1 MAGTLKPNQKPTTSG
16 AAFTPDEFVGG
27 KSDAPT
33 SRILSVATCINDL
46 LLAPGSQDHLFN
58 SIAQVYA
65 ETLSHPIVAI
75 LLFDDDRQEVQVAG
89 INDGQMALLEQ
100 RRGPAVLF
108 KRSYP
113 LADIQQLDWMRAI
126 TSGGIHVSGSPVE
139 LLMPFVSS
147 RRMSTP
153 VRRFKILQG
162 LTIPL
167 TIRGKLVG
175 ALKVGSARDQLDLS
189 EREELVVLTHHLAI
203 AIEIWRLYDRVE
215 GRTAVLKR
223 LHSLS
228 QTITGILDLDT
239 LFMEVVRAAGKLAR
253 IDFCSV
259 STFTRDIKGYIN
271 RAVWRKDEDAVVS
284 RGTFSLDAFT
294 PDILRR
300 ALKGDEPILVSDLAV
315 YPGAK
320 ERLVRWNVRSV
331 AFFAFKVGGKPVGF
345 VAVGREETGEWD
357 QSTVEILE
365 ELTEY
370 LAIAFHNAYRYA
382 EASRHAATQTALA
395 ENARLIAHAD
405 TDSVLQ
411 TIVQAGSQLLMNSQ
425 CALFLPDRSGG
436 LVCAAIAGPN
446 TENIRGYI
454 IESQEGLLGKAYTR
468 QRAIRT
474 DNIQKVPGS
483 SYRNAGG
490 LADLHS
496 FLAIP
501 MLTEHGCIGVLSAS
515 HRETALYNQAYVDL
529 LTTLADHATIA
540 LEKAR
545 LLQEAKTQAS
555 EQAALAESAAAIARL
570 DVHTVLQTIVA
581 RACEIVKDAR
591 CTVFLH
597 DEKTNELYWAA
608 GHNDGAELQ
617 KLRLHAA
624 SGLIGHVY
632 TTGAALLVPDLRQDE
647 RSIAARI
654 REIEN
659 LRSLVAAPL
668 KGASGNLGVLVL
680 SHTQVNTFTQRDLYL
695 LETFADYATIALSNA
710 RLYANLQQREGE
722 RSRLLHQL
730 LTSQD
735 AERRRIAVDIHDGP
749 LQSIAVNILAVD
761 RARKLVEM
769 GRTADARNELV
780 EVHSGM
786 AEIVQELRDLIS
798 DLRPAVLESLGLVVA
813 VAAHLDQF
821 TTQTGIVSYL
831 EDERDGKRM
840 PTDIEVIYYRLLQE
854 AITNVRK
861 HAGATTVWVRFS
873 IYDGLFRMDVT
884 DNGCGFDPAVVRAR
898 SLESGHIGLHSM
910 QERIESAGGG
920 MEIDSAQ
927 SKGTRVTFWTPISE
941 GEEPQWIGD
950 DEDRMGV
957 ETG

>member
-1 MAGTLKPNQKPTTSG
+1 
-16 AAFTPDEFVGG
+16 VGH
-27 KSDAPT
+27 KSDVPAG
-33 SRILSVATCINDL
+33 RLLSVAAYTNEL
-46 LLAPGSQDHLFN
+46 LLAPGSQEHLFN

-65 ETLSHPIVAI
+65 EALSHPIVAI
-75 LLFDDDRQEVQVAG
+75 LLFDEDRQEARVAG
-89 INDGQMALLEQ
+89 INDGQMALLKQ
-100 RRGPAVLF
+100 RRGPAVLY

-113 LADIQQLDWMRAI
+113 LADIRQLDWMRAM
-126 TSGGIHVSGSPVE
+126 SNGDIHISNSPVE

-147 RRMSTP
+147 RSMGTL
-153 VRRFKILQG
+153 VRKFKILQG
-162 LTIPL
+162 LTLPL
-167 TIRGKLVG
+167 VARGNLMG
-175 ALKVGSARDQLDLS
+175 ALKVGSTRDKLDLR
-189 EREELVVLTHHLAI
+189 EREELVTMALHLAI
-203 AIEIWRLYDRVE
+203 AAEIWQLHDRAE
-215 GRTAVLKR
+215 GRSAVLTR

-239 LFMEVVRAAGKLAR
+239 LFAEVVRAAGKLAR

-259 STFTRDIKGYIN
+259 STFTRDIKGYVN

-284 RGTFSLDAFT
+284 SGTFSVGVFT

-300 ALKGDEPILVSDLAV
+300 ALKAEQPILVPDLGV
-315 YPGAK
+315 YPDAQ
-320 ERLVRWNVRSV
+320 ERLARWNVKSV
-331 AFFAFKVGGKPVGF
+331 AFFAFRAGGKPVGF
-345 VAVGREETGEWD
+345 VAVGREEPGAWD

-382 EASRHAATQTALA
+382 EAARHAVTQTALA

-411 TIVQAGSQLLMNSQ
+411 TIVQAGSQLLMSSQ
-425 CALFLPDRSGG
+425 CALFLPDRKGG

-446 TENIRGYI
+446 TENIRGYTI
-454 IESQEGLLGKAYTR
+454 GSDEGLLGKAYTK
-468 QRAIRT
+468 QRAILT
-474 DNIQKVPGS
+474 DDIQKAAGS
-483 SYRNAGG
+483 AYRNEGG
-490 LADLHS
+490 LVDLGS

-501 MLTEHGCIGVLSAS
+501 MLTEQGCIGVLAAS
-515 HRETALYNQAYVDL
+515 HRETALYSQAYVDL

-581 RACEIVKDAR
+581 RACEIVKDAL
-591 CTVFLH
+591 CTVFLY

-608 GHNDGAELQ
+608 GHNDGPELQ

-624 SGLIGHVY
+624 AGLVGQAY
-632 TTGAALLVPDLRQDE
+632 TTGQALLVPDLRRDK

-654 REIEN
+654 SEIKN

-668 KGASGNLGVLVL
+668 KGASETLGVLVL
-680 SHTQVNTFTQRDLYL
+680 SHTQVNTFTQHDLYL

-710 RLYANLQQREGE
+710 RLYASLQQREGE

-735 AERRRIAVDIHDGP
+735 AERRRVAVDIHDGP
-749 LQSIAVNILAVD
+749 LQSIAVNMLAVD

-780 EVHSGM
+780 EVHNGM

-813 VAAHLDQF
+813 AAAHLDQF

-831 EDERDGKRM
+831 EDERDGKRV
-840 PTDIEVIYYRLLQE
+840 PANIEVIFYPLLQD

-884 DNGCGFDPAVVRAR
+884 DNGRGFDPVVVAAQ
-898 SLESGHIGLHSM
+898 SLENGHIGLHSM
-910 QERIESAGGG
+910 QERIDSAGGG
-920 MEIDSAQ
+920 MEIDSFQ
-927 SKGTRVTFWTPISE
+927 DKGTRITFWTPIIE
-941 GEEPQWIGD
+941 GQEPQRTGN
-950 DEDRMGV
+950 DEGRADA
-957 ETG
+957 ETS